1 MNLITMLWF
10 VYNGIK
16 SADSLVFGSMM
27 QADAN
32 RIKVSNLYR
41 DDCIKNGDM
50 WAKSLKDNNFY
61 TDKEINNEE
70 V

>member
-1 MNLITMLWF
+1 MLWF
-10 VYNGIK
+10 GYNGIK

-41 DDCIKNGDM
+41 DDCIKNGDI
-50 WAKSLKDNNFY
+50 WAKSLKD
-61 TDKEINNEE
+61 TEEKEAEND
-70 V
+70 